1 MISERIKQLAPS
13 LTLEVSAKA
22 KELKSQG
29 IDVIDFG
36 AGEPDSDSPFEVKQA
51 GIEAI
56 QNNFTHYTA
65 VGGIDELKQV
75 IVNKFRIE
83 NNIDYTP
90 EQILVSSGAKHS
102 IHNIMQALLNLG
114 DEVLI
119 PLPYWVSYPEQVK
132 LAQANPILVES
143 NQDFKV
149 TPELLKEKLTNQTK
163 LLILNSPNNP
173 SGAVYTKNELQAL
186 ADFIIENNLLVL
198 SDEIYE
204 KLIYETEHIS
214 IASLNEEIK
223 NRTIV
228 VNGVSKSY
236 AMTGWRIGYCA
247 GPVPII
253 KAATKYQGQTTSNPT
268 SISQK
273 AAIAA
278 LNSQSSFVQ
287 DMKQEYEKRMNYVHK
302 VLNTIPG
309 IKINKPAGA
318 FYFFIDVSNF
328 YNDKIKD
335 SISFSKLL
343 LDKVK
348 VVVVPGAAFGM
359 DNFIRISYSIALE
372 DIEKGLQKLKYFCEE
387 SFFKL

>member
-1 MISERIKQLAPS
+1 
-13 LTLEVSAKA
+13 
-22 KELKSQG
+22 
-29 IDVIDFG
+29 
-36 AGEPDSDSPFEVKQA
+36 
-51 GIEAI
+51 
-56 QNNFTHYTA
+56 
-65 VGGIDELKQV
+65 
-75 IVNKFRIE
+75 
-83 NNIDYTP
+83 
-90 EQILVSSGAKHS
+90 
-102 IHNIMQALLNLG
+102 
-114 DEVLI
+114 
-119 PLPYWVSYPEQVK
+119 
-132 LAQANPILVES
+132 
-143 NQDFKV
+143 
-149 TPELLKEKLTNQTK
+149 
-163 LLILNSPNNP
+163 
-173 SGAVYTKNELQAL
+173 
-186 ADFIIENNLLVL
+186 
-198 SDEIYE
+198 
-204 KLIYETEHIS
+204 
-214 IASLNEEIK
+214 
-223 NRTIV
+223 
-228 VNGVSKSY
+228 
-236 AMTGWRIGYCA
+236 MTGWRIGYCA